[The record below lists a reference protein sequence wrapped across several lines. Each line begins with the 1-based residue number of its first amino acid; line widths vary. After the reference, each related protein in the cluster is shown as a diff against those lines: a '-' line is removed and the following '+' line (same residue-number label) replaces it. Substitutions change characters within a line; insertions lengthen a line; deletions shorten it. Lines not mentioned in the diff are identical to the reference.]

1 MSERIEK
8 EVREFMSVLGMITSI
23 LSIASS
29 VLVLTANPIAF
40 ISTVI
45 TFFIMDLLI
54 WLNWVYRIIP
64 ALISFELITCA
75 RIIIAIVFYTGVLLL
90 VFSFLTTYPI
100 YIMTFIALGISN
112 IVLGIVLLKSYISKI
127 RELKSRFW
135 IIK

>member
-1 MSERIEK
+1 MSEKIEK